1 MFFISISI
9 SIFFPSKTL
18 AFKRADHLYEEKQK
32 NLISACF
39 EVSSVCC
46 DFSKL
51 VYQFLAQGL
60 QLPAALACYVCKN
73 MFPNIMPTLILV
85 LVVVVT
91 FAKQPPLH
99 GHEEKTSSS
108 SSSRADDEKQGE

>member
-1 MFFISISI
+1 MCFSFQFQF
-9 SIFFPSKTL
+9 FFPSKTL
-18 AFKRADHLYEEKQK
+18 ASKRADHLYEEKQK

-108 SSSRADDEKQGE
+108 SRADDEKQGE